1 MGVVSKRCARPV
13 QRAASLTLYSSI
25 SVFSIAFD
33 KDGIDIFFLNS
44 ERQIEGCTSAS
55 TVRALFDEVRPR
67 GSTPTAYRLDDLVRP
82 YVERVEDAKHA
93 RRPLPKP
100 LVSKATTLCPLLCGV
115 AI

>member
-1 MGVVSKRCARPV
+1 MRSSFSHRCR
-13 QRAASLTLYSSI
+13 SSLYSSI

-44 ERQIEGCTSAS
+44 ERQLEGCTSAS

-82 YVERVEDAKHA
+82 YIERVEDAKHA
-93 RRPLPKP
+93 RRQLPKP
-100 LVSKATTLCPLLCGV
+100 LVSNATSRGSLHCIGPD
-115 AI
+115 